1 MFVWLSQVQRIGA
14 RLRSSVETL
23 WQTFPAATFVI
34 PTHPALLAHRVGAI
48 SNGTCSRMD
57 QSLSYIRL
65 REGGMAAD
73 RVREAY
79 ANVKRL
85 NRAR

>member
-1 MFVWLSQVQRIGA
+1 MLVWFSQVLRKGA
-14 RLRSSVETL
+14 QLRSSVETL

-34 PTHPALLAHRVGAI
+34 PTHRALPAHRVGAM

-79 ANVKRL
+79 GNVKRL